1 MGPSTHHEDKGPQ
14 ALSQCLAKQPVADME
29 HLPAAGHQLLLSTH
43 GRGRRRRCQKAGGV
57 RRGSSGGQH
66 RVAPF
71 IAALRLAPRPQPRP
85 PSRAPAAG
93 VGGPPPRLA

>member
-71 IAALRLAPRPQPRP
+71 IAALRLAPRPAARLPQELGGRPLGSPR
-85 PSRAPAAG
+85 G
-93 VGGPPPRLA
+93 